1 MGIRFR
7 CHHCETELHVK
18 DFQAG
23 KRGRCPECQGKFRIP
38 ASDAPHSLA
47 PDANVDNEPI
57 ALERASD
64 EVIQSA
70 PTADAGPSQ
79 TPIES
84 PSQQLD
90 QVKQEP
96 APQTTEPAAIPPPP
110 QSTLPQALQSAIESK
125 WYVRPPS
132 GGQFGPAHSPVMWQ
146 WLGENRV
153 GRDALVWCE
162 GWPEWL
168 IAENVFSDYFSS
180 VENDSLSPSATASSA
195 PGSPVSTATTA
206 RTPPAAAAL
215 AGQAPYSS
223 SGPVSERSADA
234 TATPTPILS
243 DRNRAGRKQKRRR
256 NYTMMIAVLTVVM
269 LLLIGSLIVVLMRQT
284 S

>member
-23 KRGRCPECQGKFRIP
+23 KRGRCPDCGGKFRIP
-38 ASDAPHSLA
+38 ATDAPHSLE
-47 PDANVDNEPI
+47 PDASVESESG
-57 ALERASD
+57 ALGRVSVETSLTAAPS
-64 EVIQSA
+64 EAGSSQS
-70 PTADAGPSQ
+70 
-79 TPIES
+79 
-84 PSQQLD
+84 LD

-96 APQTTEPAAIPPPP
+96 VPDVTQPAAFQPP
-110 QSTLPQALQSAIESK
+110 QAQLQQPALPQALQSDVESK

-132 GGQFGPAHSPVMWQ
+132 GGQFGPAPSPVVWQ

-168 IAENVFSDYFSS
+168 IAENVFDDYFHL
-180 VENDSLSPSATASSA
+180 VDQDSPS
-195 PGSPVSTATTA
+195 VSVPQPAAVETVTTSATT
-206 RTPPAAAAL
+206 TP
-215 AGQAPYSS
+215 S
-223 SGPVSERSADA
+223 
-234 TATPTPILS
+234 LS
-243 DRNRAGRKQKRRR
+243 DRNRAGRKQKRRS

-269 LLLIGSLIVVLMRQT
+269 LLLVGALIVVLMRQPT
-284 S
+284 